1 MEIAYALLLL
11 GSTVFLQGQYASAR
25 SFIEEALAL
34 LIEMGDR
41 RGIAQGLHGLG
52 VLTLLEDDHATART
66 LYEESLALCK
76 KINYL
81 WPMIPSCLEG
91 LAIAVFAQGD
101 PAWAA
106 RLWGRA
112 ESVRTAIGASS
123 PAIVQTLSKQAMAAA
138 RFQLREDTFTAIWAE
153 GRTMTLEQVLEI

>member
-1 MEIAYALLLL
+1 
-11 GSTVFLQGQYASAR
+11 
-25 SFIEEALAL
+25 LAL
-34 LIEMGDR
+34 LTEAGDR
-41 RGIAQGLHGLG
+41 RGIALGLYGLG
-52 VLTLLEDDHATART
+52 RLALSQGDPVTART

-81 WPMIPSCLEG
+81 WPMIPSCLQG

-112 ESVRTAIGASS
+112 ESVRTAIGVST
-123 PAIVQTLSKQAMAAA
+123 PAIVHTLSKPAMAAA
-138 RFQLREDTFTAIWAE
+138 RLQLGEDTFTAIWAE